1 MAGIKMSERNMS
13 DFEKDV
19 RHALID
25 KGMSMSDLATE
36 LGVTASY
43 VYDIVNGNRVAT
55 DMKQK
60 IVDFLRLD
68 GEKYV

>member
-25 KGMSMSDLATE
+25 KGMSMSDLASE
-36 LGVTASY
+36 LDVSASY
-43 VYDIVNGNRVAT
+43 VYDIMTDRRTAT

-60 IVDFLRLD
+60 IVDFLGLD